1 MSHTEGPWEVV
12 QELRA
17 NDEIVCDMLNCGY
30 VIPSRGQRLGEW
42 RDDAKLI
49 SAAPDLLAAL
59 EGLLHAYEDPENT
72 GSTHEDKVVYARTAI
87 KKARS
92 AS

>member
-12 QELRA
+12 EELRE

-30 VIPSRGQRLGEW
+30 VIPSKGQALGLW
-42 RDDAKLI
+42 RDDARLI

-59 EGLLHAYEDPENT
+59 EMMCEEFRGHDLPYGSPAYRMANL
-72 GSTHEDKVVYARTAI
+72 AI
-87 KKARS
+87 NKAKG
-92 AS
+92 A